1 MDLNNF
7 HSCRL
12 DIIRIDGGI
21 WLIGRRGKT
30 IEALGVSADM
40 KNNREKGEGIN

>member
-1 MDLNNF
+1 M
-7 HSCRL
+7 
-12 DIIRIDGGI
+12 GGSI

-40 KNNREKGEGIN
+40 KNNREKGEGIDYNICSLD